1 MICEGISH
9 WSELRSVRMATF
21 RSVSVPNVHFI
32 LFCSF
37 RTYYWNFVSLIALL
51 SSLIGPAL
59 SGCSD
64 GSNESSLIDINDI
77 DKAPEKFIT
86 TGSGE
91 PLPRYAVKCSPQDL
105 LHNCFRTHSFFALLN
120 CGIQLL
126 KPAWNRYKHSERR
139 RYEQG
144 FIFV

>member
-1 MICEGISH
+1 MG
-9 WSELRSVRMATF
+9 RMKPAQLLEKSKKKKVPAKLNVATI
-21 RSVSVPNVHFI
+21 VIVGVVVI
-32 LFCSF
+32 L
-37 RTYYWNFVSLIALL
+37 LL
-51 SSLIGPAL
+51 ASAVVLHRRKS
-59 SGCSD
+59 SD